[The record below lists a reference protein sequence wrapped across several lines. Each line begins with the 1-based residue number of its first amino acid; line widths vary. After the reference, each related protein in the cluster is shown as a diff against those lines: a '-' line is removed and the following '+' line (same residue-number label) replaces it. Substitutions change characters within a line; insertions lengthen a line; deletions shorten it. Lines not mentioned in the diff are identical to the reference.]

1 MYVCAFLVWCGGGG
15 GGGGWRVCVDD
26 SSSTAIQ
33 IPKLSNQRHVNTLKA
48 GDAYI
53 RPGALIIRSD
63 NSFPQITYEYKPIL
77 TSIRPVGTIFNE
89 I

>member
-1 MYVCAFLVWCGGGG
+1 M
-15 GGGGWRVCVDD
+15 CVDD

-53 RPGALIIRSD
+53 RPGALIICSD
-63 NSFPQITYEYKPIL
+63 NSLPQITFEYKPVF
-77 TSIRPVGTIFNE
+77 TSIGPVGTIFNQ